1 MAVALALFVG
11 LSQSESR
18 SIYQGYDKW
27 LHASVFFL
35 LWWLARISLRWH
47 TLAIS
52 LAVVALGGAEELR
65 QAFTPGRTAD
75 WGDIAANTA
84 GVLLAGNSRRGL
96 TRQQRVVTGW
106 VLGAGLV
113 LFASLAATVGTA
125 VLLLIKVSLGI

>member
-52 LAVVALGGAEELR
+52 LAV
-65 QAFTPGRTAD
+65 
-75 WGDIAANTA
+75 
-84 GVLLAGNSRRGL
+84 LAGNSRRGL

-113 LFASLAATVGTA
+113 LFACLAATVGTA